1 MKVEDEDIMYFNTFF
16 FIIYISGPKRGRS
29 IKIPYTPPHLLPRR
43 LRVIKKVAQGG
54 PKMYLPRRLKYF
66 ICIK

>member
-29 IKIPYTPPHLLPRR
+29 IKYHILPLSSTTTFESNQKRS
-43 LRVIKKVAQGG
+43 
-54 PKMYLPRRLKYF
+54 LKEVLK
-66 ICIK
+66 CTSQDD